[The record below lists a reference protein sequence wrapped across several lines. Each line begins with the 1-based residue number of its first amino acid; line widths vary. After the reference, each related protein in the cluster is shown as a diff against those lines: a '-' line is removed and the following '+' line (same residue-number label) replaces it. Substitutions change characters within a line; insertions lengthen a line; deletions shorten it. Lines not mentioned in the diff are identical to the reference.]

1 MASGARSLG
10 VAVWVF
16 GRTDGLGVS
25 CYKWNG
31 VQWRAAPPRKRSS
44 RVHAAE
50 PIGAWATDAQR
61 ASVFELPPDSDSQ
74 GNMSHMTQTIESE
87 TRLARGPFDG
97 RLNPPIDFHFRGLQL
112 AGLELEDAVDWITA
126 QAHARRKAIVV
137 TPNINHL
144 HLVQVSDQARDA
156 IAGADLQLADGW
168 PIVAASRILRQP
180 LPARVAGIDLVE
192 RLVDGDEE
200 FKVAILGGPSDAA
213 LRLAKRARRRNQVVL
228 VDELRPGWD
237 QEEPR
242 SRLAQ
247 RLSAVSPDLTLLGI
261 GAPQQEILAHEL
273 KSAVSGP
280 IVCCGAA
287 IEVLA
292 GMRPRAPRILQ
303 RLGLE
308 WAFRLAIE
316 PRRLARRYLFAGV
329 TFARLLGATWAR
341 RIHSRSPDAIGAYRP
356 GAEGK
361 LPSSGRNAAMY
372 GCRVRELLRAG
383 VLPRSWPRPALHPPA
398 VHRAPADRLRT
409 MNHEPERESA

>member
-1 MASGARSLG
+1 MH
-10 VAVWVF
+10 
-16 GRTDGLGVS
+16 GRVVYTQRTLPVDVHI
-25 CYKWNG
+25 
-31 VQWRAAPPRKRSS
+31 AA
-44 RVHAAE
+44 
-50 PIGAWATDAQR
+50 DAQVHDR
-61 ASVFELPPDSDSQ
+61 ETRRRTKT
-74 GNMSHMTQTIESE
+74 HMTQTITSK
-87 TRLARGPFDG
+87 TRIGDGPLPGSSSPPNDFD
-97 RLNPPIDFHFRGLQL
+97 FRGLHL
-112 AGLELEDAVDWITA
+112 AGLELDDAVNWITA
-126 QAHARRKAIVV
+126 QAHARRQAIVV

-180 LPARVAGIDLVE
+180 LPGRIAGIDLVE
-192 RLVDGDEE
+192 RLVDGDHE
-200 FKVAILGGPSDAA
+200 FRVAILGGPSDAA
-213 LRLAKRARRRNQVVL
+213 LRLAERARRRNQVVL

-237 QEEPR
+237 DEEPR

-247 RLSAVSPDLTLLGI
+247 RLSFVAPDLTLVGI

-280 IVCCGAA
+280 IICCGAA

-316 PRRLARRYLFAGV
+316 PRRLARRYLLAGT
-329 TFARLLGATWAR
+329 TFARLLGAAWAL
-341 RIHSRSPDAIGAYRP
+341 RIHSRSPNAMRGYPLRA
-356 GAEGK
+356 AGK
-361 LPSSGRNAAMY
+361 LVSSGRSAAM
-372 GCRVRELLRAG
+372 CASRFREASRAG
-383 VLPRSWPRPALHPPA
+383 VHPRAQPRPDLRPPA
-398 VHRAPADRLRT
+398 VRRGDRVRT

>member
-1 MASGARSLG
+1 M
-10 VAVWVF
+10 F
-16 GRTDGLGVS
+16 T
-25 CYKWNG
+25 
-31 VQWRAAPPRKRSS
+31 
-44 RVHAAE
+44 
-50 PIGAWATDAQR
+50 
-61 ASVFELPPDSDSQ
+61 LPADSQ
-74 GNMSHMTQTIESE
+74 VQDREARQGTTTHMTRTLRSK
-87 TRLARGPFDG
+87 TRLTNAPLQGSSS
-97 RLNPPIDFHFRGLQL
+97 PPIDFDFRGLRL
-112 AGLELEDAVDWITA
+112 AGLELEDAIHWITA
-126 QAHARRKAIVV
+126 RAHARRQAIVV

-180 LPARVAGIDLVE
+180 LPGRIAGIDLVE
-192 RLVDGDEE
+192 RLVDSDDE
-200 FKVAILGGPSDAA
+200 FRVAILGGPSDAA
-213 LRLAKRARRRNQVVL
+213 LRLAERARRRNQVVL
-228 VDELRPGWD
+228 VDELCPGWD

-247 RLSAVSPDLTLLGI
+247 RLSAVAPDLTLVGI

-316 PRRLARRYLFAGV
+316 PRRLARRYLLAGV
-329 TFARLLGATWAR
+329 TFARLLGATWAL
-341 RIHSRSPDAIGAYRP
+341 RIHSRSPNAIRAYRLR
-356 GAEGK
+356 AEGK
-361 LPSSGRNAAMY
+361 LLISGRRVAIHVS
-372 GCRVRELLRAG
+372 RVREVLRAG
-383 VLPRSWPRPALHPPA
+383 VHPGSWPRPVFRPPT
-398 VHRAPADRLRT
+398 VHRGPADRLRT
-409 MNHEPERESA
+409 MNHDPERESA

>member
-1 MASGARSLG
+1 
-10 VAVWVF
+10 
-16 GRTDGLGVS
+16 
-25 CYKWNG
+25 
-31 VQWRAAPPRKRSS
+31 
-44 RVHAAE
+44 
-50 PIGAWATDAQR
+50 
-61 ASVFELPPDSDSQ
+61 
-74 GNMSHMTQTIESE
+74 MTQTLRSKTRIADGPSIESWSPP
-87 TRLARGPFDG
+87 ADFD
-97 RLNPPIDFHFRGLQL
+97 FRGLRL
-112 AGLELEDAVDWITA
+112 AGLELEDAVEWITA
-126 QAHARRKAIVV
+126 QAQARRKAIVV

-180 LPARVAGIDLVE
+180 LPGRIAGIDLVE

-200 FKVAILGGPSDAA
+200 FRVAILGGPSDAA
-213 LRLAKRARRRNQVVL
+213 LRLAKRARRRNHVVL

-242 SRLAQ
+242 LRLAQ
-247 RLSAVSPDLTLLGI
+247 RLSDVAPDLTLVGI

-280 IVCCGAA
+280 IICCGAA

-292 GMRPRAPRILQ
+292 GMRPRAPRVLQ

-316 PRRLARRYLFAGV
+316 PRRLARRYLLAGV
-329 TFARLLGATWAR
+329 TFTRLLGVTWAR
-341 RIHSRSPDAIGAYRP
+341 RIQSSFPNIIRAYRR

-361 LPSSGRNAAMY
+361 LISSARNAAVY
-372 GCRVRELLRAG
+372 VRRARELLRASAH
-383 VLPRSWPRPALHPPA
+383 PRLWPRPALRPPPA
-398 VHRAPADRLRT
+398 RRAPADRLRT